1 MPNLSRNI
9 NFISR
14 CASAYRGDRLE
25 GSGISAAHY
34 FYIIAICKNS
44 GISQDKLAKKLYINK
59 SSVARALQ
67 ALENDGFIERRQSES
82 DRRMICVYP
91 TKKAEALLPKIREV
105 SDGWNEFLFEA
116 LSPEEREL
124 FTELLSKV
132 AKRATSYVDGRTEE
146 EK

>member
-1 MPNLSRNI
+1 MPSLSRNI
-9 NFISR
+9 NVISR
-14 CASAYRGDRLE
+14 CASAYRADGLE

-67 ALENDGFIERRQSES
+67 TLENDGFIERKQSEN
-82 DRRMICVYP
+82 DRRITLVYP
-91 TKKAEALLPKIREV
+91 TRKAEDILPRILEV
-105 SDGWNEFLFEA
+105 SHDWHEYLFGA
-116 LSPEEREL
+116 LEDDEREI
-124 FTELLSKV
+124 FMTLLEKV
-132 AKRATSYVDGRTEE
+132 TNRATSYFNGDSED